1 MSARTSAGVYTTDEL
16 AGDQRG
22 LELPADPPPLLLLP
36 PLLPDEK
43 WEGGEYD
50 GAEYDG

>member
-1 MSARTSAGVYTTDEL
+1 VYTTDEL

-22 LELPADPPPLLLLP
+22 LELPPDPP
-36 PLLPDEK
+36 PLLPDEE